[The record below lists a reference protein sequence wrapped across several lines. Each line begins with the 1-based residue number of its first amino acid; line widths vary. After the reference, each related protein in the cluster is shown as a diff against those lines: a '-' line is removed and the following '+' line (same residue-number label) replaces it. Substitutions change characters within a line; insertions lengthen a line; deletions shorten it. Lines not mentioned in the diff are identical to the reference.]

1 MKLKITVALFAG
13 LLLTSGLS
21 AQTETKVA
29 LPTGKSGTKWKELPS
44 PDKLGWKKNRKLGD
58 KLMQVGSVTNAA
70 KYYTEALAK
79 KPAKFELNQKIA
91 DAFFALRD
99 YEKAN
104 NYYNALVAADSVK
117 HKNLTA
123 IYQSGLT
130 AKYLGKYE
138 EAKTMFAKFNKLASS
153 NDDLSTMRSSASRES
168 QGCDLGLQYINSKEV
183 PTFRVNTLNGI
194 NQPLT
199 DFAPMF
205 KDANTVYF
213 GAWTSDSVMLVG
225 RSEKY
230 AVNSKLYEAKR
241 NGNNWASQELAGEIN
256 QTKFH
261 VGNPALTKDGKTM
274 YYTQCAQDET
284 ARMICNI
291 FKSTAQADGWSAG
304 EKLKLNKDGFTTT
317 HPNLGKNE
325 AGEPVLYF
333 SSDRNAGRGM
343 DIFSAPVLA
352 DGTLGS
358 AKTVASINTRGDE
371 MTPFYEEKTKTLYFS
386 SNGHINIGGTD
397 IFSTVLKNGEW
408 AEPQNLGTPVNSSV
422 DDMYFHWDESA
433 MQGFVVSNRPGG
445 QGLKSATC
453 CDDIYQVQLMK
464 INLAIKGVMKN
475 GADNKAIEN
484 GLITLYDAVN
494 GKEIK
499 TVYAT
504 DGVFLFDLETDKEYR
519 LMGRKNGFEDL
530 LLTYS
535 TMDKRM
541 SDTAQFDLS
550 MVALPQTGPKVGDL
564 IGTVNWDF
572 NYDRLTNT
580 APDVLNKVIEFMT
593 ANPNIVVQVG
603 SHTDSKGTE
612 EYNMKL
618 SQRRSDAVMKYLLS
632 KKMPKNRLVSKA
644 FGEGEPIAASNDN
657 PDGTDNPDG
666 RAVNRRTEFK
676 VLEIVVPVAEPAA
689 K

>member
-1 MKLKITVALFAG
+1 MKLKITIALFVG
-13 LLLTSGLS
+13 ILTTASLI
-21 AQTETKVA
+21 AQTTSKVA

-44 PDKLGWKKNRKLGD
+44 PEKLGWKKNRKLGD

-79 KPAKFELNQKIA
+79 KPAKFQLNEKIA

-99 YEKAN
+99 YDKAN
-104 NYYNALVAADSVK
+104 AYYNALVAADSVK

-123 IYQSGLT
+123 VYQSGLT

-138 EAKTMFAKFNKLASS
+138 EAKVMFAKFNKLAAS
-153 NDDLSTMRSSASRES
+153 NDDLASMRSSASRES
-168 QGCDLGLQYINSKEV
+168 QGCDLGLQLINSKEV
-183 PTFRVNTLNGI
+183 PTYKVNTVNGI

-199 DFAPMF
+199 DFAPVF
-205 KDANTVYF
+205 KDANTVYY
-213 GAWTSDSVMLVG
+213 GAWTSDSVVLVG

-230 AVNSKLYEAKR
+230 AVNSKLHEAKQV
-241 NGNNWASQELAGEIN
+241 GNHWTNQELSGEIN
-256 QTKFH
+256 QTKSH
-261 VGNPALTKDGKTM
+261 VGNPALSKDGKTM

-284 ARMICNI
+284 ARMICTI

-304 EKLKLNKDGFTTT
+304 EKLKLNKEGFTTT

-333 SSDRNAGRGM
+333 SSDRNSGRGM
-343 DIFSAPVLA
+343 DIFAAPFLA
-352 DGTLGS
+352 DGTLGN

-422 DDMYFHWDESA
+422 DDMYFHWNETA

-445 QGLKSATC
+445 QALKSATC

-475 GADNKAIEN
+475 GADNKPIES
-484 GLITLYDAVN
+484 GLITLYDATS

-504 DGVFLFDLETDKEYR
+504 DGSFLFDVEIDKEYR
-519 LMGRKNGFEDL
+519 LMGRKKGFEDL

-535 TMDKRM
+535 TMDKRL
-541 SDTAQFDLS
+541 SDTVQLDLN
-550 MVALPQTGPKVGDL
+550 MVALPQTGPQVGDL
-564 IGTVNWDF
+564 IGTVNWEF
-572 NYDRLTNT
+572 NYDRLTST
-580 APDVLNKVIEFMT
+580 APDILNKVIEFMT
-593 ANPNIVVQVG
+593 ANPNVVVQVG

-612 EYNMKL
+612 EYNTKL

-632 KKMPKNRLVSKA
+632 KKVPKNRLVSKA
-644 FGEGEPIAASNDN
+644 FGEGEPIAAANDN
-657 PDGTDNPDG
+657 PDGTDNPEG
-666 RAVNRRTEFK
+666 RAINRRTEFK
-676 VLEIVVPVAEPAA
+676 VLEIVVPVAEPAT